1 MQKEEVRPYYD
12 SLSDKRVQLCAK
24 RTFDFMASAAMTVVL
39 SPVLAGVAVAIKA
52 DSEGP
57 VFYRQTRVTQ
67 YGKEFKIFKF
77 RRMVTDADKIGS
89 LVTVSNDKR
98 VTKVGRFIRKY
109 KIDELPQLFNILS
122 GDMTLVGTRPEV
134 PKYVDQYSDEMMA
147 TLLLPAGVTSLASI
161 YYKDENNLLDDAE
174 DVDAVYMET
183 ILPDK
188 MKWNLKAI
196 KDFSFFGDIKLMFM
210 TVLAAA
216 GKDYEAK

>member
-1 MQKEEVRPYYD
+1 M
-12 SLSDKRVQLCAK
+12 
-24 RTFDFMASAAMTVVL
+24 
-39 SPVLAGVAVAIKA
+39 
-52 DSEGP
+52 
-57 VFYRQTRVTQ
+57 
-67 YGKEFKIFKF
+67 FKF
-77 RRMVTDADKIGS
+77 RSRVTDADKIGS

-216 GKDYEAK
+216 GKDY